1 MPNAVN
7 QQDLCGQLEA
17 KMSSI
22 GRDLSHCMELVLD
35 ALKQRNGASAEKLLG
50 RLEDLQKRG
59 DNLKE
64 LCLQILGGKNGN
76 TPELRWTGCA
86 HKILSLMD
94 KSSTEI
100 AAIARQIAKIGNDPE
115 LPIAE
120 DLPRMGRMASE
131 MLERSIQITLRPDA
145 ENARSIMET
154 DSALDRHKDDF
165 IKRAIAFVGESPNN
179 SQPVVP
185 YVIVSRH
192 LERIGDHASHIAEE
206 VAYYLQE
213 QAA

>member
-1 MPNAVN
+1 MPNAMK
-7 QQDLCGQLEA
+7 DRGLYGRLKKE
-17 KMSSI
+17 MSSF
-22 GRDLSHCMELVLD
+22 GKDLNQSMQQVLK
-35 ALKQRNGASAEKLLG
+35 AFEQRNAEAAKKILG
-50 RLEDLQKRG
+50 RLRALRVRG
-59 DNLKE
+59 DRSRE
-64 LCLQILGGKNGN
+64 ICLQILAGTNGN

-94 KSSTEI
+94 KSSLEI
-100 AAIARQIAKIGNDPE
+100 AAIARQIRKIGKDPE

-131 MLERSIQITLRPDA
+131 MLERSIRIALRPDA

-154 DSALDRHKDDF
+154 DSCLDRHRDDF
-165 IKRAIAFVGESPNN
+165 IKRAIAFVGESPKN

-206 VAYYLQE
+206 VAYYLEE

>member
-1 MPNAVN
+1 
-7 QQDLCGQLEA
+7 
-17 KMSSI
+17 MSSI
-22 GRDLSHCMELVLD
+22 GTELNQSMQQVLMAFEQRDAESAKEIMDRLRDLRE
-35 ALKQRNGASAEKLLG
+35 
-50 RLEDLQKRG
+50 RG
-59 DNLKE
+59 DQSKE
-64 LCLQILGGKNGN
+64 ICIQILAATNSN

-94 KSSTEI
+94 RSSVEI
-100 AAIARQIAKIGNDPE
+100 AAIARQIKKIGKDPA

-120 DLPRMGRMASE
+120 NLPQMGRMASE
-131 MLERSIQITLRPDA
+131 MLERSIQIALHPDA
-145 ENARSIMET
+145 QGARSIMET
-154 DSALDRHKDDF
+154 DSSLDRHKDEF
-165 IKRAIAFVGESPNN
+165 IERAITFVSERPND
-179 SQPVVP
+179 SQPVIP